1 VAQLLHLL
9 ADPDRVDAGLHRHTC
24 RRQVLATN
32 ADRSANVTMML
43 LVILPNWNSLDSV
56 RQAHSSLE
64 AAGLVFFAL
73 LVVAEAL
80 AHNSEQEK
88 RKHLFDSI
96 GIWFFAIAVLCEI
109 AGYRY
114 GQRNDALS
122 EQKIRSLDALAED
135 AESTAKRAKTI
146 ADGAKTEADEI
157 STKIGQSEAKIESVS
172 KRASELDAGLR
183 ETQYVFSMRNL
194 PTLTS
199 RDQLIEQLKQF
210 KGKTVFVR
218 SYRYMGDVD
227 GFRVCK
233 MVIDLAHSAGMNPVD
248 QCSTLLPGE
257 MPATGIQVCG
267 PNDQE
272 MLSLSKALTPI
283 DMGGTCPW
291 GNAPHSP
298 DLLISV
304 GSKALMGIGE
314 TFQTEDA
321 ARRAAAMKKGRK
333 PNAKP

>member
-1 VAQLLHLL
+1 MRSQTSCSETEHQCAIAH
-9 ADPDRVDAGLHRHTC
+9 GC

-32 ADRSANVTMML
+32 ADRSANVTMIL
-43 LVILPNWNSLDSV
+43 LAILPNWNSLDSV

-88 RKHLFDSI
+88 RKHQFDSI

-109 AGYRY
+109 AGYWY

-157 STKIGQSEAKIESVS
+157 GTKIGQSEAKIESVS
-172 KRASELDAGLR
+172 KRAGDLDAGLR

-194 PTLTS
+194 PTLAS